1 MKETYTQQ
9 SEA

>member
-1 MKETYTQQ
+1 MQESYTQQ